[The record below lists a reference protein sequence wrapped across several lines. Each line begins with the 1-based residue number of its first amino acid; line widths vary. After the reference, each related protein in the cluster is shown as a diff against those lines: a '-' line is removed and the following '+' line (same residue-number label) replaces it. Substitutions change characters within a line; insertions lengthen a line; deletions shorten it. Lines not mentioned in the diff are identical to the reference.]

1 MANRA
6 VPTTFR
12 LHLALKA
19 SIVSF
24 CLTGTA
30 CAESL
35 VPDVK
40 VVGESRDRDLFV
52 SGQIFDLSAM
62 SIDLHGQWGDYMLVI
77 TQSGGTGCP
86 TSHYWLD
93 LGKAPPV
100 LSDPFGDCYE
110 VVEITEADDGSLMAK
125 AAGVENPNVFTYRGG
140 TKIETHREYTFTT
153 DAAQSAPALDFSESY
168 IGDLFADAHWGPKL
182 MTMLGEERFNAVR
195 GYHSGP
201 SNTTFAREGDW
212 WVATGCGRG
221 ACNKVGMVAAVDPE
235 TDEVLLAMYSP
246 YAEDK
251 LQLIGVPSSKIPY
264 SLSRFLG
271 ETAEYAALKRAFN
284 QLGSAARRDIQIW
297 MKEKEFYSSSI
308 DGLFG
313 QGTAAGLVMLAV
325 STAHDYGVLPDMV
338 SPEGARALVQRLSH
352 RVFPALNAAPGS
364 FPFEGDWDCD
374 GSAVT
379 LTSESYKFGQQPT
392 LMISEVVDISETAR
406 GVMFTDGYRI
416 AFFDITNSSM
426 QWHSPASGDT
436 FDCKKTTEAAPE
448 TPAPQEQQIAQDAL
462 PAPEEPREQDSALRY
477 PFQGEWTCADNA
489 TEEVLT
495 DLLLTEIDV
504 NIAFMGTR
512 ISYEEVSPIG
522 RNGTAF
528 NVVLRDGQMGGIYE
542 LSGDH
547 FLLNISGLSLSCE
560 R

>member
-1 MANRA
+1 MANQA
-6 VPTTFR
+6 VPTAFR

-24 CLTGTA
+24 CLAGTA
-30 CAESL
+30 WAESPL
-35 VPDVK
+35 LDVK

-52 SGQIFDLSAM
+52 AGQIFDLSAM
-62 SIDLHGQWGDYMLVI
+62 SIDLRGQWGDYMLVI
-77 TQSGGTGCP
+77 AQSGGTGCP

-110 VVEITEADDGSLMAK
+110 VVEITEEDDGSLMAK
-125 AAGVENPNVFTYRGG
+125 AAGATNPNVFTYRGG
-140 TKIETHREYTFTT
+140 TQIETRREYTFAM

-168 IGDLFADAHWGPKL
+168 IGDLFADGYWGPKL
-182 MTMLGEERFNAVR
+182 MALMGEERFNAVR
-195 GYHSGP
+195 GYYSGP
-201 SNTTFAREGDW
+201 TNTTFTREGDW

-221 ACNKVGMVAAVDPE
+221 ACNRIGMVAAVDPE
-235 TDEVLLAMYSP
+235 ADEVLLAMYSP

-251 LQLIGVPSSKIPY
+251 LQLIGVPSSKLPY

-271 ETAEYAALKRAFN
+271 ETAEYGALERAFK
-284 QLGSAARRDIQIW
+284 QLGSQERRNLQIW

-325 STAHDYGVLPDMV
+325 STAHDYGVLPDME

-364 FPFEGDWDCD
+364 FSFEGEWDCD

-379 LTSESYKFGQQPT
+379 LTSETYSFGQQPT
-392 LMISEVVDISETAR
+392 LTLSEVVEISDTAR

-416 AFFDITNSSM
+416 AFFDITSSSM

-436 FDCKKTTEAAPE
+436 FECRR
-448 TPAPQEQQIAQDAL
+448 APQAK
-462 PAPEEPREQDSALRY
+462 PEIVSTHSSKVEEEESHVQMSAANAALRY
-477 PFQGEWTCADNA
+477 PFQGKWSC
-489 TEEVLT
+489 TEGEAENPLT
-495 DLLLTEIDV
+495 ALTLNESDVEIE
-504 NIAFMGTR
+504 FMGTR
-512 ISYEEVSPIG
+512 IAYEEVNPIG

-528 NVVLRDGQMGGIYE
+528 EVILKDGQMGGIYE
-542 LSGDH
+542 LDDSH
-547 FLLNISGLSLSCE
+547 FLLNFSGLLMSCE